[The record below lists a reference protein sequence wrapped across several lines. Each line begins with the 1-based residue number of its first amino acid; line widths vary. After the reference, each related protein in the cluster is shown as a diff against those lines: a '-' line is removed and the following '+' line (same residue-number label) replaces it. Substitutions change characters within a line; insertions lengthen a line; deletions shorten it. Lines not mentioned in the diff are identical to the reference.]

1 MEMEQEELTK
11 KHEEIQKDYS
21 LKLKPKLKMN
31 DKNKQ
36 HSFKNQLP
44 GRSKKSHSRIY
55 CWTCGLY
62 KGDAELCLS
71 CPKAKNSK
79 ILISN

>member
-1 MEMEQEELTK
+1 MEQRELTK
-11 KHEEIQKDYS
+11 KHEEIQKSPS
-21 LKLKPKLKMN
+21 LKPKAKLKMN
-31 DKNKQ
+31 GKNTWVR
-36 HSFKNQLP
+36 FNNQSIEK
-44 GRSKKSHSRIY
+44 SKKSYSKIY

-71 CPKAKNSK
+71 CPRAKNSK

>member
-1 MEMEQEELTK
+1 MEMKQEELTK

-21 LKLKPKLKMN
+21 LNLKPKLKIN
-31 DKNKQ
+31 GKNKQ
-36 HSFKNQLP
+36 VWFKNQSME
-44 GRSKKSHSRIY
+44 RSKKSYSRIY

-62 KGDAELCLS
+62 KGDAELCLG
-71 CPKAKNSK
+71 CPRAKNSK